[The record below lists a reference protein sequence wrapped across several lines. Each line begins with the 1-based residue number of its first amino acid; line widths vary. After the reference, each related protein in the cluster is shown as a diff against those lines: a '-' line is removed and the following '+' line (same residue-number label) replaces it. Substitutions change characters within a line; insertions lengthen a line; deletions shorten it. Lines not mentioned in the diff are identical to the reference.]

1 MQELNVRLVFVVSS
15 GQRLVFADEAVRQMR
30 AHAQRS
36 RWQAEAGGV
45 LLGRHLL
52 ESKDLAVDEVTVPQ
66 KEDRRSRFAFFRS
79 KQHSALALAR
89 WAASLGTAAY
99 LGLWHTHPERD
110 PSPSNVDRHDWER
123 AVRLDAFEGD
133 RLFFPIVGI
142 DRIRVWA
149 KTRTGPIEELHAA
162 RTEDE

>member
-1 MQELNVRLVFVVSS
+1 MQELSVKLVFIVSPE
-15 GQRLVFADEAVRQMR
+15 QRLVFADEAVLQMR

-52 ESKDLAVDEVTVPQ
+52 DSKDMAVDEVTVPQ
-66 KEDRRSRFAFFRS
+66 KEDRRSRFNFFRS
-79 KQHSALALAR
+79 KQHSALARVR
-89 WAASLGTAAY
+89 WDVSRGTSAY

-110 PSPSNVDRHDWER
+110 PSPSSVDRRDWER
-123 AVRLDAFEGD
+123 AVSLDTFEGD

-142 DRIRVWA
+142 DRIRVWT
-149 KTRTGPIEELHAA
+149 KTRIGPIEQLRAE
-162 RTEDE
+162 RSDDD